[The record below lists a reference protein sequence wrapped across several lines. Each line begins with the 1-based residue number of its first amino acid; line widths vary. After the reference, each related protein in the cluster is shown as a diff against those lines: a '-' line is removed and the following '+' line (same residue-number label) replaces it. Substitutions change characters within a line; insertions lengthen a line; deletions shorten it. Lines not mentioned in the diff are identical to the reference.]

1 MSRYPT
7 PTIQPG
13 QTCVVGWDPPLGTF
27 FAQVHACP
35 TAKRR
40 TRLLLWVGTDI
51 EEIRTVEELAQALAP
66 YANLP
71 ANLQRQLE
79 ADRRGA
85 GFRPNLG
92 TRLLRQLQRTT
103 PPEGGPV

>member
-1 MSRYPT
+1 MSRYTT
-7 PTIQPG
+7 PTLQPG

-35 TAKRR
+35 AARR
-40 TRLLLWVGTDI
+40 PPRLLLWVGTDI
-51 EEIRTVEELAQALAP
+51 EDIRTVQELAQALAP

-92 TRLLRQLQRTT
+92 TQLLRQLRRTAQS
-103 PPEGGPV
+103 ERGPV